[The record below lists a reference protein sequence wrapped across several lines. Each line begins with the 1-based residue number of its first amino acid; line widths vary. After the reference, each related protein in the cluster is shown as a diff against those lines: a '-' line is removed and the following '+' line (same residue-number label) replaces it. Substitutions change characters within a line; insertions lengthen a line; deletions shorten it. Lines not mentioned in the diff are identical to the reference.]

1 MHYMD
6 NPSFQAFQKDPSVG
20 GGRSNNIRFKDE
32 QALATFK
39 ELMDTYAVTT
49 HLLPLHNTACVTG
62 ATVSL
67 DAINWVND
75 VTPLMAEGEVLLL
88 AANDMQDDRHLVAS
102 ARAISHDGRECS
114 LDLDDIYRLAHQGL
128 RCGYGAPPELQ
139 GNAPI
144 LGHIMLEEGE
154 QYVTSNYVRFQELDS
169 RTVLQMVKALAP
181 HGLSLHADP
190 NDLTRACVY
199 GAGTGGGADD
209 WAHEIAQHMEP
220 DQLLVIRGIGNVS
233 HADRLC
239 RVNGWT
245 LAITQDDR
253 RLRMHLDDIAEHA
266 AFQLQVPQISINPI
280 DSRDHL
286 LDDYVVIYEER
297 ENSYEDGEA
306 QAFRCW
312 AENTEHAKE
321 QALDFQPDAI
331 ILEVGL
337 RDEILP
343 ETSQAE
349 TSSSERPV
357 A

>member
-1 MHYMD
+1 
-6 NPSFQAFQKDPSVG
+6 
-20 GGRSNNIRFKDE
+20 
-32 QALATFK
+32 
-39 ELMDTYAVTT
+39 
-49 HLLPLHNTACVTG
+49 
-62 ATVSL
+62 
-67 DAINWVND
+67 
-75 VTPLMAEGEVLLL
+75 
-88 AANDMQDDRHLVAS
+88 
-102 ARAISHDGRECS
+102 
-114 LDLDDIYRLAHQGL
+114 
-128 RCGYGAPPELQ
+128 
-139 GNAPI
+139 
-144 LGHIMLEEGE
+144 MLEEGE
-154 QYVTSNYVRFQELDS
+154 QYVTSNYVRFQELYS

-181 HGLSLHADP
+181 YGLSLHAD
-190 NDLTRACVY
+190 
-199 GAGTGGGADD
+199 
-209 WAHEIAQHMEP
+209 
-220 DQLLVIRGIGNVS
+220 
-233 HADRLC
+233 RLC
-239 RVNGWT
+239 LVNGWT

-312 AENTEHAKE
+312 AENTKHAKE